1 MKHRMYASYGVS
13 FLCPWSLHMKKAGLV
28 LGLLL
33 FSCLSLRVSAK
44 GLNEY
49 EREVISEAK
58 KTFELDGITYKAKD
72 SYINALIEYLTN
84 DVDLTGEQKDL
95 VISKMYSS
103 VKQGV
108 TEGYLVPAEE
118 DKGTDGTK
126 EDNHGNDKEDLKET
140 EETELDN
147 GKKTDTSNTENK
159 EDNKE
164 TKTPADMTEGG
175 VKDIVEEVIASKKNK
190 DKITVV
196 DIDAGTVTVKD
207 QEDDTVLVLN
217 TVIKNTGFSLN
228 ITFTI
233 ITVLGGITML
243 AFIVTYKYKLLAHQ
257 DE

>member
-1 MKHRMYASYGVS
+1 
-13 FLCPWSLHMKKAGLV
+13 MKKISFV
-28 LGLLL
+28 IGLLL
-33 FSCLSLRVSAK
+33 FFFLSIRVSAK

-72 SYINALIEYLTN
+72 SYINALIDYLTN
-84 DVDLTGEQKDL
+84 EVDLTGEQKDL
-95 VISKMYSS
+95 VISKMYNS

-108 TEGYLVPAEE
+108 TEGYLVPTEE
-118 DKGTDGTK
+118 DKETDGTK
-126 EDNHGNDKEDLKET
+126 EDNHGNDSEGLKET

-147 GKKTDTSNTENK
+147 GNITDNSNTENK
-159 EDNKE
+159 EDNHE
-164 TKTPADMTEGG
+164 TKTPDDRIEDG
-175 VKDIVEEVIASKKNK
+175 VKDIVEEAIAPKKNK
-190 DKITVV
+190 EKITVV

-243 AFIVTYKYKLLAHQ
+243 AFIVTYKYKLFAHQ